1 MQDWQCSQSD
11 HEAIQWV
18 GVQVLVPRKARIG
31 GTQARWSLLQ
41 RRMGGWRREMTN
53 YDCNSPQKMGW
64 TSLFVRVRGML
75 VQRVLLDEIPL
86 MPRWIRVLMAHRS
99 CACVLSPSVAS
110 KMKESVS
117 EALMRARS

>member
-1 MQDWQCSQSD
+1 
-11 HEAIQWV
+11 
-18 GVQVLVPRKARIG
+18 
-31 GTQARWSLLQ
+31 
-41 RRMGGWRREMTN
+41 MTN

-117 EALMRARS
+117 EALMRARSWQSIVIKIIQCLRNIRNHHVE